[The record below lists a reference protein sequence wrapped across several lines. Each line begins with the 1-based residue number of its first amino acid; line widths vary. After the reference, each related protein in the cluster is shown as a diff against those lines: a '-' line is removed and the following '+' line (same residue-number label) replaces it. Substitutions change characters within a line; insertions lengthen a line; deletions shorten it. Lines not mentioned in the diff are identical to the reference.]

1 MICNLLVGFSISPA
15 SAIAPSQISVLSSE
29 NISSVVSGSIL
40 KVYLNVFHP
49 MEKISFTVNFAS
61 SDTTTVITDPVK
73 MDVPPNSGFHFSLVS
88 GALLSESVLAKPIK
102 EITDSNGKMLVQV
115 YPAPADFPLISF
127 SGDTTLISKSDI
139 LSTPVV
145 ANGTYAI
152 DSNGKNIKF
161 FIKSPS
167 NLIGFRKITDAPLT
181 PGFGGVPEYA
191 YLEQQDFGVTAT
203 SPGVWRMLD
212 SNFRNVQR
220 INDVKTKYGTSL
232 PEGHAIT
239 VSKAGNPVVISTITR
254 NVDSTWLKRG
264 YKLPILDCIISE
276 VHSGIAIKQFSFWD
290 WAVANK
296 SVSEPL
302 IDKMRLFNDP
312 QSASSPIDVCHANS
326 MQFHKATNDYL
337 ISLRSPSILIILD
350 SNLQK
355 VKKVIETDNSLQHF
369 ARYDSNTE
377 ITALG
382 NFTFDRVSQ
391 FLDFKLSNGKWQLKE
406 IPFPV
411 HIPFCGNT
419 QYLDSTH
426 IWLGGGCGPFS
437 PGVLG
442 AIFKVTNSTM
452 VQVGTMNMKDFNY
465 SYRADIVAK

>member
-1 MICNLLVGFSISPA
+1 
-15 SAIAPSQISVLSSE
+15 
-29 NISSVVSGSIL
+29 
-40 KVYLNVFHP
+40 
-49 MEKISFTVNFAS
+49 
-61 SDTTTVITDPVK
+61 
-73 MDVPPNSGFHFSLVS
+73 
-88 GALLSESVLAKPIK
+88 
-102 EITDSNGKMLVQV
+102 
-115 YPAPADFPLISF
+115 
-127 SGDTTLISKSDI
+127 
-139 LSTPVV
+139 
-145 ANGTYAI
+145 
-152 DSNGKNIKF
+152 
-161 FIKSPS
+161 
-167 NLIGFRKITDAPLT
+167 
-181 PGFGGVPEYA
+181 
-191 YLEQQDFGVTAT
+191 
-203 SPGVWRMLD
+203 
-212 SNFRNVQR
+212 
-220 INDVKTKYGTSL
+220 
-232 PEGHAIT
+232 
-239 VSKAGNPVVISTITR
+239 
-254 NVDSTWLKRG
+254 
-264 YKLPILDCIISE
+264 
-276 VHSGIAIKQFSFWD
+276 
-290 WAVANK
+290 
-296 SVSEPL
+296 
-302 IDKMRLFNDP
+302 MRLFNDP

-369 ARYDSNTE
+369 ARYYSNTE

-382 NFTFDRVSQ
+382 NFTFDKVSQ